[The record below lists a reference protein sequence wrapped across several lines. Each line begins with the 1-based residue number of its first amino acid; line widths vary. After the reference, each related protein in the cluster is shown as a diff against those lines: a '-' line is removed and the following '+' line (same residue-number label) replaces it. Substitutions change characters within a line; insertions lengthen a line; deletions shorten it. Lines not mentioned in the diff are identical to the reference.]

1 MGNFVFVEK
10 PLLSCLGLDG
20 LRVGLGNADDVAL
33 LARELKKV
41 Q

>member
-10 PLLSCLGLDG
+10 LLLSCLGLDVLG
-20 LRVGLGNADDVAL
+20 VGLGNADDVAL
-33 LARELKKV
+33 LVRELKKV